1 MNIKELET
9 LTGVTKQ
16 NIRFYEKKGLLTPD
30 RNPQNDYREYTE
42 DDVAILQTIKMFRK
56 LEISIEDIRRIL
68 NQEVELG
75 DMIEKHLK
83 ELTDQQSHLKAS
95 IEICRQLT
103 DKNLESLNVLE
114 VLEKMQEIERRGGKF
129 MDIIEDYK
137 KVVEYEGKKEFSFVP
152 DTMALTPREFT
163 DALLQFANE
172 NNLNITIT
180 KESMYPRFLLDGI
193 EYEADR
199 VFGRLGAVIRCHMVN
214 PEEGEAWDVPQERR
228 EKLKLVHQLIAPVIM
243 IVCVL
248 LFWASRQFTLASLL
262 VALSAAIIWIAYLI
276 VYRNIK

>member
-152 DTMALTPREFT
+152 DTMARPPREFT

-180 KESMYPRFLLDGI
+180 KESM
-193 EYEADR
+193 
-199 VFGRLGAVIRCHMVN
+199 
-214 PEEGEAWDVPQERR
+214 
-228 EKLKLVHQLIAPVIM
+228 
-243 IVCVL
+243 
-248 LFWASRQFTLASLL
+248 
-262 VALSAAIIWIAYLI
+262 
-276 VYRNIK
+276 